1 MDAIR
6 KDYFCFEP
14 SCRTGS
20 AMNPAKIEDTLKLVL
35 LAWIVI
41 IAAAWLMGRLCRRIK
56 QPLAVGEIAAG
67 LLLGPSFLGLFA
79 PDVVGFLFPDEVKG
93 PLALLAK
100 IGLLLMLFQ
109 VGMEFDFSHLRAKS
123 RVAGAASLMGIVAPL
138 AGGLAIA
145 PWLHRTF
152 APDLPEFG
160 FKLFICIAL
169 AISALPIMGRILL
182 EMKLERTALGATA
195 ISAAAID
202 DAIGWVFLG
211 VATAIIKLGDEFS
224 WLPFL
229 GQVALILIYFAIL
242 LKWVGPFLI
251 RMWRRQCEKYDTTTF
266 TPGYFALL
274 LCTLFL
280 SALVTNKLGIFAIF
294 GAFALGVAL
303 HSEASLVKAWRD
315 RFADFVIVALV
326 PIFFTNTGLNT
337 RIGSFDD
344 ATAWFACALVSMV
357 AILGKLGG
365 CALGARWAGASWR
378 ESLSIGA
385 LMNTRALM
393 GLIAISVG
401 KDLGLLNDKL
411 FTMFIIMCLV
421 TTATTGLMLR
431 AWLPPDE
438 RKLVP
443 D

>member
-1 MDAIR
+1 
-6 KDYFCFEP
+6 
-14 SCRTGS
+14 
-20 AMNPAKIEDTLKLVL
+20 MNPAQIEDTLKLVL
-35 LAWIVI
+35 ISWIVI
-41 IAAAWLMGRLCRRIK
+41 IASAWLMGRLCRWIG
-56 QPLAVGEIAAG
+56 QPPAVGEIAAG
-67 LLLGPSFLGLFA
+67 LLLGPSFIGLLA
-79 PDVVGFLFPDEVKG
+79 PDFVHFIFPDEVKG

-123 RVAGAASLMGIVAPL
+123 KIVVTSSLMGILAPV
-138 AGGLAIA
+138 AGGLTIS

-152 APDLPEFG
+152 APELPMFG
-160 FKLFICIAL
+160 FQLFVCIAL

-195 ISAAAID
+195 IGAAAID
-202 DAIGWVFLG
+202 DAVGWIFLG
-211 VATAIIKLGDEFS
+211 VATAIIKQGDNFT

-229 GQVALILIYFAIL
+229 GQTAVIVVYFFVL
-242 LKWVGPFLI
+242 MKVVGPLLI
-251 RMWRRQCEKYDTTTF
+251 KIWRRQCVGHHTETF
-266 TPGYFALL
+266 TPGYLALL
-274 LCTLFL
+274 LCTLFI

-303 HSEASLVKAWRD
+303 HGEPSLVKAWRE

-337 RIGSFDD
+337 KIGSFDD
-344 ATAWFACALVSMV
+344 PTAWIGCALVSLV
-357 AILGKLGG
+357 AIVGKLGG
-365 CALGARWAGASWR
+365 CSLGARWAGASWR
-378 ESLSIGA
+378 EGLSIGA

-411 FTMFIIMCLV
+411 FTMFIIMCLL
-421 TTATTGLMLR
+421 TTATTGPLLR
-431 AWLPPDE
+431 AWLPVE
-438 RKLVP
+438 LKKLLP
-443 D
+443 R

>member
-1 MDAIR
+1 
-6 KDYFCFEP
+6 
-14 SCRTGS
+14 
-20 AMNPAKIEDTLKLVL
+20 MNPAKIEDTLKLVL
-35 LAWIVI
+35 VSWIVI
-41 IAAAWLMGRLCRRIK
+41 IAAAWLMGRLCRKIG
-56 QPLAVGEIAAG
+56 QPPAVGEIAAG
-67 LLLGPSFLGLFA
+67 LLLGPSFLGLLA
-79 PDVVGFLFPDEVKG
+79 PEFVGWIFPEEVKG

-100 IGLLLMLFQ
+100 IGLLMMLFQ

-123 RVAGAASLMGIVAPL
+123 KVVLSASLMGILAPL

-145 PWLHRTF
+145 PWLHSTF
-152 APDLPEFG
+152 APDLPAFG
-160 FKLFICIAL
+160 FKLFVCIAL

-202 DAIGWVFLG
+202 DAVGWVFLG
-211 VATAIIKLGDEFS
+211 VATAIIQQGENFS

-229 GQVALILIYFAIL
+229 GQVALIVAYFLIL
-242 LKWVGPFLI
+242 VKWVAPLLI
-251 RMWRRQCEKYDTTTF
+251 RAWRKQCRDHGTETF
-266 TPGYFALL
+266 TPGFLALL
-274 LCTLFL
+274 LCALYV

-303 HSEASLVKAWRD
+303 HSETSLVRAWRE

-337 RIGSFDD
+337 KIGSFDT
-344 ATAWFACALVSMV
+344 ATAWFACVLVSVV
-357 AILGKLGG
+357 AVLGKLGG
-365 CALGARWAGASWR
+365 CTLGARWAGASWR
-378 ESLSIGA
+378 EGLSIGA

-411 FTMFIIMCLV
+411 FTMFIIMCLM
-421 TTATTGLMLR
+421 TTATTGPMLR
-431 AWLPPDE
+431 AWLPADLK
-438 RKLVP
+438 KLVP
-443 D
+443 KH

>member
-1 MDAIR
+1 
-6 KDYFCFEP
+6 
-14 SCRTGS
+14 
-20 AMNPAKIEDTLKLVL
+20 MNPAKIEDTLKLVL
-35 LAWIVI
+35 VSWIVI
-41 IAAAWLMGRLCRRIK
+41 IAAAWLMGRLCRKIG
-56 QPLAVGEIAAG
+56 QPPAVGEIAAG
-67 LLLGPSFLGLFA
+67 LLLGPSFIGLFA
-79 PDVVGFLFPDEVKG
+79 PEFVSFIFPDEVKG

-123 RVAGAASLMGIVAPL
+123 KVVITSSLMGILAPL

-152 APDLPEFG
+152 APDLPMFG
-160 FKLFICIAL
+160 FQLFVCIAL

-202 DAIGWVFLG
+202 DAVGWVFLG
-211 VATAIIKLGDEFS
+211 VATAIIKQGENFT

-229 GQVALILIYFAIL
+229 GQTALIILYFFVL
-242 LKWVGPFLI
+242 MKFVGPLLI
-251 RMWRRQCEKYDTTTF
+251 KAWRKQCADHQTETF
-266 TPGYFALL
+266 TPGFLALL
-274 LCTLFL
+274 LCTLFV
-280 SALVTNKLGIFAIF
+280 SALITNKLGIFAIF

-303 HSEASLVKAWRD
+303 HSEPSLVKAWRE

-337 RIGSFDD
+337 KIGSFDN
-344 ATAWFACALVSMV
+344 ATAWIGCALVSLV
-357 AILGKLGG
+357 AIIGKLGG
-365 CALGARWAGASWR
+365 CTLGARWAGSSWR
-378 ESLSIGA
+378 EGLSIGA

-411 FTMFIIMCLV
+411 FTMFIIMCLL
-421 TTATTGLMLR
+421 TTATTGPMLR
-431 AWLPPDE
+431 AWLPDDLK
-438 RKLVP
+438 KLVP
-443 D
+443 KH

>member
-1 MDAIR
+1 
-6 KDYFCFEP
+6 
-14 SCRTGS
+14 
-20 AMNPAKIEDTLKLVL
+20 MNPGAIEDTLKLVL
-35 LAWIVI
+35 LSWIVI
-41 IAAAWLMGRLCRRIK
+41 IAAAWLMGRLCRRIG
-56 QPLAVGEIAAG
+56 QPPAVGEIAAG
-67 LLLGPSFLGLFA
+67 LLLGPSFLGWIA
-79 PDVVGFLFPDEVKG
+79 PEFVGFIFPDEVKG

-123 RVAGAASLMGIVAPL
+123 KVVVAASLMGILAPL

-160 FKLFICIAL
+160 FQLFVCIAL

-182 EMKLERTALGATA
+182 EMRLERTALGATA

-202 DAIGWVFLG
+202 DAVGWIFLG
-211 VATAIIKLGDEFS
+211 VATAIVKQGENFS

-229 GQVALILIYFAIL
+229 GQVALIVVYFVVL
-242 LKWVGPFLI
+242 TKVVGPFLI
-251 RMWRRQCEKYDTTTF
+251 KVWRRQCERHRTDTF
-266 TPGYFALL
+266 TPGFLGLL
-274 LCTLFL
+274 LCVLFV
-280 SALVTNKLGIFAIF
+280 SALITNKLGIFAIF

-303 HSEASLVKAWRD
+303 HTEPALVRAWRE

-337 RIGSFDD
+337 KIGSFDD
-344 ATAWFACALVSMV
+344 ATAWIACGLVSLV
-357 AILGKLGG
+357 AIAGKLGG
-365 CALGARWAGASWR
+365 CTLGARWAGATWR
-378 ESLSIGA
+378 DSLSIGA

-411 FTMFIIMCLV
+411 FTMFIIMCLL
-421 TTATTGLMLR
+421 TTATTGPMLR
-431 AWLPPDE
+431 VWLPDDLK
-438 RKLVP
+438 RLVP
-443 D
+443 KR

>member
-1 MDAIR
+1 
-6 KDYFCFEP
+6 
-14 SCRTGS
+14 
-20 AMNPAKIEDTLKLVL
+20 MNPAKIEDTLKLVL
-35 LAWIVI
+35 VSWIVI
-41 IAAAWLMGRLCRRIK
+41 IAAAWLMGSLCRKIG
-56 QPLAVGEIAAG
+56 QPPAVGEIAAG
-67 LLLGPSFLGLFA
+67 LLLGPSFIGLFA
-79 PDVVGFLFPDEVKG
+79 PEFVGFIFPDEVKG

-123 RVAGAASLMGIVAPL
+123 KVVVTASLMGILAPL
-138 AGGLAIA
+138 AGGLAIS

-152 APDLPEFG
+152 APDLPMFG
-160 FKLFICIAL
+160 FQLFVCIAL

-202 DAIGWVFLG
+202 DAVGWIFLG
-211 VATAIIKLGDEFS
+211 VATAIIKQGDNFT

-229 GQVALILIYFAIL
+229 GQTALLILYFYVLMKFI
-242 LKWVGPFLI
+242 GPFI
-251 RMWRRQCEKYDTTTF
+251 IKIWHKQCAPHQTETF
-266 TPGYFALL
+266 TPGFLALL
-274 LCTLFL
+274 LCTLFV
-280 SALVTNKLGIFAIF
+280 SALITNKLGIFAIF

-303 HSEASLVKAWRD
+303 HSEPSLVKAWRE

-337 RIGSFDD
+337 KIGSFDN
-344 ATAWFACALVSMV
+344 ATAWIGCALVSLV
-357 AILGKLGG
+357 AIIGKLGG
-365 CALGARWAGASWR
+365 CTLGARWAGASWR
-378 ESLSIGA
+378 EGLSIGA

-411 FTMFIIMCLV
+411 FTMFIIMCLL
-421 TTATTGLMLR
+421 TTATTGPMLR
-431 AWLPPDE
+431 AWLPADLK
-438 RKLVP
+438 KLVP
-443 D
+443 KN

>member
-1 MDAIR
+1 
-6 KDYFCFEP
+6 
-14 SCRTGS
+14 
-20 AMNPAKIEDTLKLVL
+20 MNPAAIEDTLKLVL
-35 LAWIVI
+35 VSWIVI
-41 IAAAWLMGRLCRRIK
+41 IACAWLMGRLCYRVG

-79 PDVVGFLFPDEVKG
+79 PEVVTFLFPDEVKG
-93 PLALLAK
+93 PLALIAK

-123 RVAGAASLMGIVAPL
+123 RVVVTSSLMGILAPL
-138 AGGLAIA
+138 GGGLAIA

-152 APDLPEFG
+152 APELPQFG
-160 FKLFICIAL
+160 FILFVCIAL

-182 EMKLERTALGATA
+182 EMKLERSALGATA

-202 DAIGWVFLG
+202 DAVGWVFLG
-211 VATAIIKLGDEFS
+211 VATAIVKQGENFS

-229 GQVALILIYFAIL
+229 GQVALILTYFLVL
-242 LKWVGPFLI
+242 LKVVGPWLI
-251 RMWRRQCEKYDTTTF
+251 RAWRHQCGIFQTTTF

-274 LCTLFL
+274 LCSLFV
-280 SALVTNKLGIFAIF
+280 SALITSKLGIFAIF

-303 HSEASLVKAWRD
+303 HSEPSLVKAWRD
-315 RFADFVIVALV
+315 RFADFVVVALV

-337 RIGSFDD
+337 KIGSFDSSV
-344 ATAWFACALVSMV
+344 AWFGCALVSIV
-357 AILGKLGG
+357 AIVGKLGG
-365 CALGARWAGASWR
+365 CALGARWAGADWK

-411 FTMFIIMCLV
+411 FTMFIIMCLL
-421 TTATTGLMLR
+421 TTATTGPLLR
-431 AWLPPDE
+431 VCLPSDLK
-438 RKLVP
+438 RLVP
-443 D
+443 WWRKGEASQPTGRPASG